1 MVRQRKNIAPCKDCT
16 ERAIGCHPK
25 CSRYLEWKQKDELL
39 RAEKR
44 ECGRAVAD
52 VIDYKK
58 KAIAKCRIRRGDF
71 RE

>member
-1 MVRQRKNIAPCKDCT
+1 MELQKRNIAPCKDCCDRT
-16 ERAIGCHPK
+16 IGCHSK
-25 CSRYLEWKQKDELL
+25 CSKYLEWKKKDELL

-58 KAIAKCRIRRGDF
+58 KAISKKKKEKG
-71 RE
+71 